1 MTSTKVLKT
10 YNPLYQ
16 KNVWGTKKLFGTKNC
31 FGTIFFV
38 GTKKCIGTKKMFGTK
53 NFFALTRETFCKCNI
68 VLNHYVIQNT
78 DSAFQRIQMEG
89 KMQYRKQKYFPSL
102 PKD

>member
-1 MTSTKVLKT
+1 MAIYRL
-10 YNPLYQ
+10 
-16 KNVWGTKKLFGTKNC
+16 
-31 FGTIFFV
+31 FV
-38 GTKKCIGTKKMFGTK
+38 GNTINIGTK

-89 KMQYRKQKYFPSL
+89 NKNAISKTKIFSFPS
-102 PKD
+102 

>member
-1 MTSTKVLKT
+1 MAIYL
-10 YNPLYQ
+10 L
-16 KNVWGTKKLFGTKNC
+16 
-31 FGTIFFV
+31 FV
-38 GTKKCIGTKKMFGTK
+38 GNTINIGTK

-102 PKD
+102 HKD

>member
-1 MTSTKVLKT
+1 MAIYL
-10 YNPLYQ
+10 L
-16 KNVWGTKKLFGTKNC
+16 
-31 FGTIFFV
+31 FV
-38 GTKKCIGTKKMFGTK
+38 GKTINIGTK

-89 KMQYRKQKYFPSL
+89 KMQYRKQKYFRSL
-102 PKD
+102 HED